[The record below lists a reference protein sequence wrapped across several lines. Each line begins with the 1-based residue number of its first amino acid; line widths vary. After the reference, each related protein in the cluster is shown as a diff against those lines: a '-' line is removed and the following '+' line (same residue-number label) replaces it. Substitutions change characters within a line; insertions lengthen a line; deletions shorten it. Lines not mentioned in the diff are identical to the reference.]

1 MLLTKLSVA
10 CGIVLFSFSINGMVV
25 AFDVAS
31 MPKSLCLML
40 ASALGAGDS
49 NDRINEERS
58 IEIRLCKAKTHNMNN
73 KVKNVV
79 DCLDGMARL
88 QQQIMHSRFAIRD

>member
-1 MLLTKLSVA
+1 
-10 CGIVLFSFSINGMVV
+10 MVV

-31 MPKSLCLML
+31 MPKSLRLML
-40 ASALGAGDS
+40 ASASGDS

-58 IEIRLCKAKTHNMNN
+58 IEIRLCRAKTHNMKN

-79 DCLDGMARL
+79 DSLDGMAF
-88 QQQIMHSRFAIRD
+88 QQQINEEFDAYS